1 MKTVSSWL
9 SIFTTSL
16 GLLTVNLAIPLPAK
30 ASVICEPGTITNH
43 ANGSPALCIL
53 SQDMN
58 LQISSLGTDTSNFIC
73 KGENYIAFNEK
84 AQFTSCILAE
94 EMKIIK
100 SNTVETCLPEYRV
113 EVSTSEDGSLVIS
126 CKSLRL
132 SLDLLQH

>member
-16 GLLTVNLAIPLPAK
+16 GLLTVNLAISLPAK
-30 ASVICEPGTITNH
+30 ASVICETGTITNH

-58 LQISSLGTDTSNFIC
+58 LQISSIGTDTSNFRC
-73 KGENYIAFNEK
+73 KAENYISFNEK